1 MSSEKLRV
9 VFMGTPEF
17 SVPTLK
23 AVAKEFDVVAVVTAP
38 DKPRGRG
45 RKLTPTPV
53 KSAALE
59 LGLEVLEPE
68 SLKDDEFADKLKSYD
83 ADIFCVVAFRILP
96 EKVFTI
102 PKIASFNVHTS
113 ILPKYRGAAPINWA
127 IIKGETR
134 TGVTSFV
141 LDKNIDTGQII
152 GTKELDITPTM
163 TAGEL
168 HDAMMPMA
176 AELAVESCHILSQP
190 NYELKPQ
197 DDSLATPAPKI
208 FREDCEIDFNLEAID
223 LKNFINGMSPIPGA
237 WTEWEGK
244 KVKFLKCE
252 LFDDKSGKPAHFS
265 IENDNFLLQTSSGSV
280 KVLLIQP
287 AGKKVMKMEDFL
299 AGYRG
304 NKEGKIE

>member
-23 AVAKEFDVVAVVTAP
+23 AVAKEFNVVAVVTAP

-68 SLKDDEFADKLKSYD
+68 SLKDDEFVDKLKSYD

-152 GTKELDITPTM
+152 GTKQLEITPTM

-190 NYELKPQ
+190 DYELSPQ

-244 KVKFLKCE
+244 KVKFLKSE